1 MEDLAEGQ
9 KEEFLKRWWLEA
21 IGHEP
26 RPYQLKILLH
36 DGPLIVTKARQVGI
50 STTMACLSVY
60 EAALGR
66 RMVLIASN
74 SEEAAQHILNDYV
87 PAFDDVLTGYGLV
100 EKPVTDRKSLR
111 QWPRGGE
118 IRTFSSNPAT
128 VRGYPANLVILDEFA
143 HFTREAGADRRLLEA
158 IGPSVSQA
166 GGRLVIVSTPNGT
179 LNEFYRIWSSPE
191 TLATNKMLVHYKEN
205 PDLRVREEA
214 MSYGKRYVV
223 EGLPRPLRPD
233 EFAQEYNCEFLEGA
247 DSVFPRSQIAAHIVP
262 NSYAWEL
269 DSEA

>member
-1 MEDLAEGQ
+1 MR
-9 KEEFLKRWWLEA
+9 RWWRES

-50 STTMACLSVY
+50 STTMACQAVY

-66 RMVLIASN
+66 RKVLIASN

-100 EKPVTDRKSLR
+100 EKPVTDRQSLR

-158 IGPSVSQA
+158 IAPSVSQA
-166 GGRLVIVSTPNGT
+166 GGRLIILSTPNGT

-191 TLATNKMLVHYKEN
+191 TPAANKMRVHYTEN
-205 PDLRVREEA
+205 PDLRVREEI
-214 MSYGKRYVV
+214 MSYGRRYVV
-223 EGLPRPLRPD
+223 EGLPRPLHPD

-247 DSVFPRSQIAAHIVP
+247 GQAIPMGNWEKAIVP
-262 NSYAWEL
+262 DAEAWE
-269 DSEA
+269 